1 MRYLST
7 FSGIGGMDLGLDRAG
22 HECVGQV
29 EIDKKARAVLE
40 RHWPDVPK
48 HDDIRTAK
56 EWASDIGLVGRV
68 DLVCGGA
75 PCQDLSV
82 AGARAGFTGERS
94 VLVLDMVALAAHL
107 GAGWILYEN
116 VPASK
121 VPTGDET
128 WQSCSIN
135 WPTAATTT
143 SSGELS
149 MHSTSEC
156 PSVVV
161 ASFLSQVLQPHA
173 DPRYFLSEKAASGVL
188 RRASKRGRTLPPE
201 LEQALRAV
209 ALSTPSTPL
218 GGGPDDNAAQAGHLI
233 SQPLSTPAAT
243 TEASAPSQVSTLS
256 SPSTEREKER
266 CSG

>member
-1 MRYLST
+1 
-7 FSGIGGMDLGLDRAG
+7 
-22 HECVGQV
+22 
-29 EIDKKARAVLE
+29 
-40 RHWPDVPK
+40 
-48 HDDIRTAK
+48 
-56 EWASDIGLVGRV
+56 
-68 DLVCGGA
+68 
-75 PCQDLSV
+75 
-82 AGARAGFTGERS
+82 
-94 VLVLDMVALAAHL
+94 
-107 GAGWILYEN
+107 
-116 VPASK
+116 
-121 VPTGDET
+121 
-128 WQSCSIN
+128 
-135 WPTAATTT
+135 
-143 SSGELS
+143 

-256 SPSTEREKER
+256 SPSTERERAVFGMTGFAAYTPGVTTLTATDHKRPEQNIVIDLPVVT
-266 CSG
+266 